1 MDARWTMMLVA
12 LLAIAVA
19 VVGCGGGGDSGST
32 GTASAGTSSSSSE
45 EQASDSETAST
56 SDKATFVKSASVVCK
71 EAREGALERIQAYEK
86 QHKSD
91 GLSEV
96 ALGEKSIREVLL
108 ATIFAEIE
116 GVRDL
121 EPPAGDEEE
130 IKAIVSEMETTY
142 DEAKANEKL
151 SYTEIE
157 ESFGGSD
164 QKLKAYG
171 LVDCAKR
178 K

>member
-1 MDARWTMMLVA
+1 MLAVA
-12 LLAIAVA
+12 IVIAVLA
-19 VVGCGGGGDSGST
+19 AGCGGGGGST
-32 GTASAGTSSSSSE
+32 STGGGSTTPEEQSGEGTEATAPADKEAFITSASA
-45 EQASDSETAST
+45 A
-56 SDKATFVKSASVVCK
+56 CK

-121 EPPAGDEEE
+121 APPAADKEE
-130 IKAIVSEMETTY
+130 IEAIVSEMETTY
-142 DEAKANEKL
+142 DEAKADTKL
-151 SYTEIE
+151 RYTEIE

-171 LVDCAKR
+171 LAACAKR
-178 K
+178 T

>member
-1 MDARWTMMLVA
+1 MNVRWTMLLGA

-32 GTASAGTSSSSSE
+32 GTASAGTGSSASE
-45 EQASDSETAST
+45 EQTSESEAPSA
-56 SDKATFVKSASVVCK
+56 DKAAFIKSASAVCK
-71 EAREGALERIQAYEK
+71 EAREGALERIQEYEK
-86 QHKSD
+86 QHKSE

-121 EPPAGDEEE
+121 EQPAGDEEE
-130 IKAIVSEMETTY
+130 LEAIISEMETTY

-151 SYTEIE
+151 NYTEIE
-157 ESFGGSD
+157 ESFGSSD

>member
-1 MDARWTMMLVA
+1 VNARWTLLLVA

-19 VVGCGGGGDSGST
+19 VVGCGGGDSS
-32 GTASAGTSSSSSE
+32 SAGTTSAGGGSGASE
-45 EQASDSETAST
+45 EQAGGSEGTT
-56 SDKATFVKSASVVCK
+56 SADKAAYIRSASAVCK
-71 EAREGALERIQAYEK
+71 EAREGALERIQEYEK
-86 QHKSD
+86 QHKSE

-121 EPPAGDEEE
+121 EQPAGDEEE
-130 IKAIVSEMETTY
+130 LEAIISEMETTY
-142 DEAKANEKL
+142 DEAKANKKL
-151 SYTEIE
+151 NYTEIE